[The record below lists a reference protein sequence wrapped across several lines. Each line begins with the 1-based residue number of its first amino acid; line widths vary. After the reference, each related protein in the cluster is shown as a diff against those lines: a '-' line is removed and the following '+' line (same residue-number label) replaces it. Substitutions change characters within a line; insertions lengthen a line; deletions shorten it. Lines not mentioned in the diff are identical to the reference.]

1 MNAAP
6 IVLLLA
12 VGAAFAVPMLGRGE
26 TAPSNGTTAAT
37 TPAPTA
43 APTPVTAAPTSAA
56 AIADAPA
63 IALPDGSRQPL
74 LNGAT
79 ATVTIDWPTSRPFAP
94 VRGRIVHAGT
104 EFYEHTDGTYTT
116 SVVRQDLV
124 SGKELTIGL
133 IYTPE
138 ARPVQPQLTGDR

>member
-1 MNAAP
+1 MNPAP
-6 IVLLLA
+6 FVLLLGI
-12 VGAAFAVPMLGRGE
+12 GAAFAVPMLGRAD
-26 TAPSNGTTAAT
+26 TAPTHGTTAAT

-43 APTPVTAAPTSAA
+43 APAPITAAPAA
-56 AIADAPA
+56 PATIAAPA
-63 IALPDGSRQPL
+63 IAFPDGSQQPL

-116 SVVRQDLV
+116 SVVRKDLV

-138 ARPVQPQLTGDR
+138 ARSVQPQLTGDR